1 LPRSVLIYIVDE
13 LVVMDGNMWFCS
25 YLAICEPSISSR
37 RWRDET
43 DRDDAFC
50 DVTETEEIEN

>member
-1 LPRSVLIYIVDE
+1 
-13 LVVMDGNMWFCS
+13 MDGNLWSYS

-43 DRDDAFC
+43 DRDDAFW
-50 DVTETEEIEN
+50 DVTETQEIVN